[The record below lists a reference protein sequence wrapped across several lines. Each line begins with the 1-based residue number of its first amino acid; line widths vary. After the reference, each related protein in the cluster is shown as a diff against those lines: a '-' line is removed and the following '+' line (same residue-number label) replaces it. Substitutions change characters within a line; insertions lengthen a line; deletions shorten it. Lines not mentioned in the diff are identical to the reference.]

1 MLSLLVVLLD
11 GKPIEV
17 ATVGR
22 EGVVGAM
29 AGPLQ
34 ILRAGRRSTAHGR
47 NQQYP
52 QASSAKLSA

>member
-29 AGPLQ
+29 AGPVQ
-34 ILRAGRRSTAHGR
+34 ILRSLAVQFRCDV
-47 NQQYP
+47 Q
-52 QASSAKLSA
+52 